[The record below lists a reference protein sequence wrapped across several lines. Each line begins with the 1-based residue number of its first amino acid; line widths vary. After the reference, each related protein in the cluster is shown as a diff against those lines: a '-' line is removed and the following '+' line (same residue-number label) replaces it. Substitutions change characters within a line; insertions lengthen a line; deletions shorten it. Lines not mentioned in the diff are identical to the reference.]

1 MSLKFL
7 RPVTITTA
15 MLVSSTRAETDY
27 IAWASGTTYAATN
40 RCISTTTH
48 RIYESVQGTN
58 LNHDPTTDD
67 GTWWI
72 DVGPTNRWAMFDQAV
87 GSITSQATS
96 LTVVLDPGIISTLI
110 LLDVAATS
118 VTVSMLDAPA
128 GAVVYSATYNNIT
141 DTAVLLDW
149 YMYFFEP
156 ITPHTSRTSRTSL
169 VVDDLPPYATGRL
182 TVSMASAATA
192 ECGTLAVGD
201 LVEVGDVQ
209 YGLKVGIIDYSRKET
224 DAYGITSVTERSY
237 AKRLD
242 CDLVIQNT
250 ALDYVARQLAAVRAT
265 PVVWIASEGYDSLTI
280 YGWARDW
287 GISINYLNHSIGNL
301 SIEGLV

>member
-7 RPVTITTA
+7 KPVTITTA
-15 MLVSSTRAETDY
+15 MLISSTRAETDHS
-27 IAWASGTTYAATN
+27 AWSNATTYSATN

-48 RIYESVQGTN
+48 RIYESVQGAN

-72 DVGPTNRWAMFDQAV
+72 DVGPTNRWAMFDQTV
-87 GSITSQATS
+87 GSITSQATP
-96 LTVVLDPGIISTLI
+96 LTVVLDPGIISALA
-110 LLDVAATS
+110 LLDVSATS

-128 GAVVYSATYNNIT
+128 GASVYSETYDMT
-141 DTAVLLDW
+141 DTAALFDW

-156 ITPHTSRTSRTSL
+156 ITPRTSL

-182 TVSMASAATA
+182 TVSMAAATTA

-250 ALDYVARQLAAVRAT
+250 ALDYITRQLAAVRAT